1 MLKKSYHRIRKNTI
15 EFDKSLGIFYNSHKR
30 RRKNME
36 PYNTELTTKTI
47 RFPKDLQATIEQLA
61 KEAERDF
68 SSQVRYMLKEYLK
81 IKQTMQH

>member
-1 MLKKSYHRIRKNTI
+1 
-15 EFDKSLGIFYNSHKR
+15 
-30 RRKNME
+30 ME

-81 IKQTMQH
+81 TKETMQH